1 MASLALTSANT
12 VEMPAHRPSVW
23 WWLLGLL
30 MLAASLVV
38 QLPAA
43 WLVKKF
49 APNNP
54 YLQHVAGNL
63 WHGQANWQLS
73 VRPNQPLVG
82 TVDWQWQPW
91 RLLTG
96 NMGFAIKIDSRQTQ
110 LTGTIAL
117 NRTTWQVADVSG
129 KITAETLRQLVDWQL
144 PDTPLVVNHVH
155 VKKTKQGYPK
165 ADGTLTWAGG
175 EVGYPNAGRVYQLN
189 LPTILGTLTS
199 ETARTAGG
207 AANSGTNGAVLHL
220 ALTNEQ
226 GQRLGDLR
234 LDNDAMLDVALTQR
248 LLKTMPKYHGKG
260 VDDSVIVTTRQP
272 IGALR

>member
-1 MASLALTSANT
+1 MASLALISANAAD
-12 VEMPAHRPSVW
+12 MPARRPSPW

-30 MLAASLVV
+30 LFAASLIV

-54 YLQHVAGNL
+54 YLQHVSGNL
-63 WHGQANWQLS
+63 WHGQANWQLG

-96 NMGFAIKIDSRQTQ
+96 NMGFAVKIDSRQTH
-110 LTGTIAL
+110 LTGDIAL
-117 NRTTWQVADVSG
+117 GRKAWQVIDLSG
-129 KITAETLRQLVDWQL
+129 KIAPETLRQLVDWQL
-144 PDTPLVVNHVH
+144 PDTPLVLKNVQ

-165 ADGTLTWAGG
+165 AEGALNWTGG

-189 LPTILGTLTS
+189 LPTILGTLSS
-199 ETARTAGG
+199 EMARG
-207 AANSGTNGAVLHL
+207 ANNASTNGATLHL

-234 LDNDAMLDVALTQR
+234 LDNDGMLDVALTQR
-248 LLKTMPKYHGKG
+248 LLKTMPKYQGKG